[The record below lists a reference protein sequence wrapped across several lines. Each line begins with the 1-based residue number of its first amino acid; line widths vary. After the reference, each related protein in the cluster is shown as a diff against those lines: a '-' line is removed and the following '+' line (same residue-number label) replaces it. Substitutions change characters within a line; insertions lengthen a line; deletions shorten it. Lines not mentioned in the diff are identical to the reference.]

1 MSRYPDTEKENISLK
16 INNQFEV
23 LAKCDF
29 LFHDT
34 VKGTASSAIVY
45 AALV

>member
-1 MSRYPDTEKENISLK
+1 MDTEKENISLK

-29 LFHDT
+29 LFYESKD
-34 VKGTASSAIVY
+34 
-45 AALV
+45 